1 MALPKTKAL
10 DLTHFPLVVL
20 ILPPTMDASYAD
32 ILEDDTKTVLSLRT
46 KYVSVSDAT
55 SVAGMSDAKTRKR
68 MGEWAKSR
76 EDDFKRWQVANALY
90 VGSSIVRA
98 GISAVHWFAPP
109 VVPTVVETDLGVAL
123 DFLRGHAARAGLA
136 TDGIDAFARHRQ
148 ARLSGTGGR

>member
-1 MALPKTKAL
+1 MIRPQTKAL

-20 ILPPTMDASYAD
+20 VLPPTLDSSYAD
-32 ILEDDTKTVLSLRT
+32 VLEADTQAVLGMRAQ
-46 KYVSVSDAT
+46 YVSVSDAT
-55 SVAGMSDAKTRKR
+55 GVSGMSDAKTRKR

-90 VGSSIVRA
+90 VGSGIVRA

-123 DFLRGHAARAGLA
+123 DFLRGHAARAGIDTAGVDAYALA
-136 TDGIDAFARHRQ
+136 RR